1 VGIVS
6 SKHGCL
12 NQSNDIMNSIPQ
24 ISGLSYLPNF
34 IAEAESAALQAHI
47 DNQVWRFDLKRRVQH
62 YGYIYDYRTRAISKD
77 MKLGPLPDWLDE
89 LGKKLVERNI
99 FQTRPDQVIINEYK
113 PGQGIS
119 AHIDCVPCFGNV
131 IASLSL
137 GGAVDMNFQRSDQR
151 VSLRLEPQSLIVLK
165 EDARF
170 KWQHSITARK
180 NDSVEGKKV
189 PRSRRISLTFR
200 TVKIGR

>member
-1 VGIVS
+1 M
-6 SKHGCL
+6 
-12 NQSNDIMNSIPQ
+12 MNSISQ

-34 IAEAESAALQAHI
+34 IAETESVALQTHI
-47 DNQVWRFDLKRRVQH
+47 DNQVWRSDLKRRVQH
-62 YGYIYDYRTRAISKD
+62 YGYIYDYRARAISTD

-89 LGKKLVERNI
+89 LGKTLVEQSI
-99 FQTRPDQVIINEYK
+99 FPKTPDQVIINEYK

-137 GGAVDMNFQRSDQR
+137 GSAVDMNFQKSDRR
-151 VSLRLEPQSLIVLK
+151 VSLRLEPQSLLVLN

-180 NDSVEGKKV
+180 SDRVEGKKV
-189 PRSRRISLTFR
+189 PRSRRVSLTFR
-200 TVKIGR
+200 TVKIDT